1 MSNDTEYSQL
11 LRQALA
17 LTSEA
22 LALLDRANASQIAAH
37 LDLVVVMLGK
47 TANGEQANPL
57 VHTAKSLENG

>member
-37 LDLVVVMLGK
+37 LDLVVVMLEK
-47 TANGEQANPL
+47 TVNGEQADPL
-57 VHTAKSLENG
+57 VHAAKLLDNG